1 MKKPTLF
8 RIWKERLSYYLYR
21 KELYQKFA
29 EKMPLGKEANI
40 LDFGCKTG
48 EMSLTVLK
56 TDFRVNLTCFEK
68 DHRWLKACRRTL
80 HKYPNVVFTETLS
93 EIEARKP
100 FDLIYCHMAISGLSQ
115 EEVET
120 ISAFLC
126 DSLNKGGIIVFRE
139 SMKEIEKVIKA
150 KLIFYQKKMRL
161 TQSSISDLPVLG
173 TVIECVYQ
181 K

>member
-68 DHRWLKACRRTL
+68 DHR
-80 HKYPNVVFTETLS
+80 
-93 EIEARKP
+93 
-100 FDLIYCHMAISGLSQ
+100 
-115 EEVET
+115 
-120 ISAFLC
+120 
-126 DSLNKGGIIVFRE
+126 
-139 SMKEIEKVIKA
+139 
-150 KLIFYQKKMRL
+150 
-161 TQSSISDLPVLG
+161 
-173 TVIECVYQ
+173 
-181 K
+181 